1 MAYDIDRSSE
11 SFRQKYDRFARAC
24 EAAEAAGR
32 WDTAERGGM
41 EGYYFN
47 TILGVLLHLIITDG
61 NVAEREAETL
71 NRNFGFDYTVESLLE
86 LYYSVGEEIEENY
99 LANAE
104 EGLSLLTGID
114 PALADDFRALLTL
127 ICEILAESDEGISE
141 IELASLRKI
150 AEKL

>member
-1 MAYDIDRSSE
+1 MAYDIERSSE
-11 SFRQKYDRFARAC
+11 RFRLKYEQFVRAC
-24 EAAEAAGR
+24 EAAEAEGR

-41 EGYYFN
+41 EGCYFN
-47 TILGVLLHLIITDG
+47 IILGVLLHLIITDG
-61 NVAEREAETL
+61 NVAEREVESL

-104 EGLSLLTGID
+104 EGLSLLAGID
-114 PALADDFRALLTL
+114 SALADDFRSLLAL

-141 IELASLRKI
+141 PELAALRKV